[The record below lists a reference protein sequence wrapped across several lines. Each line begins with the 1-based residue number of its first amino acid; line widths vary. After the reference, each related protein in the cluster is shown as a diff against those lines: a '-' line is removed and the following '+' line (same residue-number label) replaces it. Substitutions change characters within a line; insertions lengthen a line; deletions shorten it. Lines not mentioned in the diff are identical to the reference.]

1 MVHAEQNEQGVED
14 GKRAVW
20 ATGRCANVARLHIVS
35 EIIVMR
41 GKGTHHIKK
50 LTQS

>member
-1 MVHAEQNEQGVED
+1 MVHAEQNERGVED

-20 ATGRCANVARLHIVS
+20 TTGRCAYVARLHIVS
-35 EIIVMR
+35 GIMVMR
-41 GKGTHHIKK
+41 GKGTHHIEK

>member
-1 MVHAEQNEQGVED
+1 MVHAERNEQGVED
-14 GKRAVW
+14 GKCAVW
-20 ATGRCANVARLHIVS
+20 ATGPCANVARLHIVS
-35 EIIVMR
+35 GIMVMR